1 MWFKVDDQF
10 PTHWKIIALRSE
22 HGNGPVGLWVLAGTW
37 CAAQNMDGFIPEKV
51 ALSFGS
57 QEQIDALVEAT
68 LWEIVPGG
76 YGVHDWE
83 QYQFTAEQI
92 EAKKKANAER
102 QKQWRD
108 SHRGKDGKFTERPN
122 ALVTRYGGVSNAL
135 VTPPRPV
142 PSRPDPTRNGYVD
155 PSVLVSRRGRE
166 DGTDQ
171 FQGFYEQHHIDPG
184 RVQSVWSQVFGEDI
198 TGMEIVALFQQLQM
212 RAKATILDG
221 TGYILATIRD
231 QPGTCQNLLVKG
243 AA

>member
-1 MWFKVDDQF
+1 MWFKVDDSF
-10 PTHWKIIALRSE
+10 YMHPKVLGLSARAGWLWLRAGCWSAQQMTD
-22 HGNGPVGLWVLAGTW
+22 GLIPGDIVHVLG
-37 CAAQNMDGFIPEKV
+37 
-51 ALSFGS
+51 GS
-57 QEQIDALVEAT
+57 KKDADELVEAG
-68 LWEIVPGG
+68 LWEHVQGD
-76 YGVHDWE
+76 YGFHDWE
-83 QYQFTAEQI
+83 KYQFTAEEI
-92 EAKKKANAER
+92 RARRKANADR
-102 QKQWRD
+102 QKKWRD
-108 SHRGKDGKFTERPN
+108 SHRGSDGKFVSNGVSN
-122 ALVTRYGGVSNAL
+122 ALVTDESNAL

-142 PSRPDPTRNGYVD
+142 PSRPDQTRSGYVD